1 MNISDGRLDLV
12 FGAPE
17 NWPVL
22 RVTQAKQLNLE
33 NADFN
38 LEANRKVLFGGNGQ
52 ISAVGDI
59 SFLTGATSPTEQ
71 LRIFAN
77 GNIGI
82 GTAATVPTN
91 KLEVVGTI
99 KANDLE
105 ISGTVKANKFVGEVA
120 GLNDKISKT
129 GGTITGALAIQNNLT
144 VSGSLILKNVTVNN
158 FSSDGNLNGN
168 SDLAIPTEKAV
179 KNYVDNIAVTTK
191 IADNVV
197 TAAKIADSSVI
208 TAKIKDGAITQEKL
222 AASISLPIPDGTV
235 GTAKLANSAITT
247 DKIADK
253 SITAAKLNF
262 SISPGGSQWSDG
274 TGGSI
279 SYSKGNVGIGTNNP
293 QDKLDVAGNLRILT
307 DSNPIRFTSAW
318 SGFPDSKPNQAEI
331 SNDTGSYKTLMI
343 IGNKSAGGVR
353 KVSVWDYLQINGGMD
368 ITGNVGIGTS
378 TPQAKLQVVNGAIM
392 PSAGNSETAGI
403 MFPKDAF
410 GGSGDAAWIRHYRRG
425 DNGEATTLEIGTSN
439 DPDDHIAL
447 MPSGNVGVGTTTPG
461 FKLDVADRMRVRQGK
476 NGDAGIWFYQTA
488 PASDLAFVGMQGD
501 NQVGFWGNGV
511 GWGFVM
517 DTNNGN
523 VGIGTTNP
531 MKGKV
536 HIEGSVINDVS
547 PFAYYAIADQS
558 TNFNVQTGR
567 NPTAYSLYANQRIA
581 AAEFNAFSDVRIK
594 EIQGPSDSENDL
606 QSLLQIEVTDYYYRD
621 KIVNG
626 DRQQKKVIGQ
636 QVATVFPQAVKTH
649 TDVVPDIFK
658 PASIADGW
666 VSLPAHGLQVGER
679 VRFLLEG
686 VEPQIYTIEAVTPD
700 SFQVSLDS
708 EGEVFVYGRE
718 VNDFHVVDYDALA
731 MLNISATQEL
741 YKIIDALKIEVQQI
755 KAQLNGSHH
764 PIAAFFSP

>member
-1 MNISDGRLDLV
+1 MTNISDGRLDLV
-12 FGAPE
+12 FGALE

-38 LEANRKVLFGGNGQ
+38 LEANRSIIFGGNGK
-52 ISAVGDI
+52 ISAVGDL

-71 LRIFAN
+71 LKIFAN

-82 GTAATVPTN
+82 GTGATVPTN
-91 KLEVVGTI
+91 KLEVVGKI

-105 ISGTVKANKFVGEVA
+105 VT
-120 GLNDKISKT
+120 
-129 GGTITGALAIQNNLT
+129 GTITANTMIGPLAIQNNLT
-144 VSGSLILKNVTVNN
+144 LSGNLKLGDLTVNK
-158 FSSDGNLNGN
+158 FSSDGTLNGN
-168 SDLAIPTEKAV
+168 SDQVIPTEKAV
-179 KNYVDNIAVTTK
+179 KTYVDNIAVTTQR
-191 IADNVV
+191 IANGAV
-197 TAAKIADSSVI
+197 TAAKIADGSVG
-208 TAKIKDGAITQEKL
+208 TAKIQNGAIAQEKL
-222 AASISLPIPDGTV
+222 AASISLPIPDGSV

-253 SITAAKLNF
+253 SITAAKLSF
-262 SISPGGSQWSDG
+262 SIPTGSSQWSDL
-274 TGGSI
+274 TDGSI
-279 SYSKGNVGIGTNNP
+279 SYSKGNVGIGT
-293 QDKLDVAGNLRILT
+293 
-307 DSNPIRFTSAW
+307 
-318 SGFPDSKPNQAEI
+318 
-331 SNDTGSYKTLMI
+331 
-343 IGNKSAGGVR
+343 
-353 KVSVWDYLQINGGMD
+353 
-368 ITGNVGIGTS
+368 GTS
-378 TPQAKLQVVNGAIM
+378 IPQAKLQVANGAIM

-410 GGSGDAAWIRHYRRG
+410 GGSGDAAWIRYYART
-425 DNGEATTLEIGTSN
+425 GEATTLEIGTSN
-439 DPDDHIAL
+439 DADDHIAL
-447 MPSGNVGVGTTTPG
+447 IPSGNVGIGTTTPG
-461 FKLDVADRMRVRQGK
+461 YKLDVAGRMRVRQRAS
-476 NGDAGIWFYQTA
+476 DTAGIWFYQTT
-488 PASDLAFVGMQGD
+488 PAKDQAFVGMQGD

-547 PFAYYAIADQS
+547 PFAYYAIADQK
-558 TNFNVQTGR
+558 TNFNVQIDS
-567 NPTAYSLYANQRIA
+567 NPEAYSLYANQRIA

-594 EIQGPSDSENDL
+594 EIEGRSDSQNDL
-606 QSLLQIEVTDYYYRD
+606 QSLLQIEVTDYYYIN

-666 VSLPAHGLQVGER
+666 VSLRAHKLQVGER
-679 VRFLLEG
+679 VRLLLEG

-700 SFQVSLDS
+700 SFQVSLNS
-708 EGEVFVYGRE
+708 EGDVFVYGRE

-741 YKIIDALKIEVQQI
+741 YKIIDALKIEVQQL
-755 KAQLNGSHH
+755 KAHLNGSHH
-764 PIAAFFSP
+764 PIAAFSSP